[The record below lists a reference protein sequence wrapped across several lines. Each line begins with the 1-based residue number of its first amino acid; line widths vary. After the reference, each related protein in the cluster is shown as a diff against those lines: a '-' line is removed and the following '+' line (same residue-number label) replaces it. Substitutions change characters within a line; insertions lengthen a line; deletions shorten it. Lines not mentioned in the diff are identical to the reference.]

1 MADARLTRIL
11 TINSG
16 SSSVKFAL
24 FHMGQTES
32 LVLSGRMERIG
43 LSAGVFKAKGADG
56 ATLVDRP
63 LDLPD
68 HAAAFKGLFAWLQD
82 QTAAKNLEAI
92 GHRIVHGGSKHTHP
106 QRITPQLVASLREL
120 IPWAPDHLP
129 HEIDAIEVVSRS
141 YPSLAQVACFD
152 TAFHSEM
159 PHLAKIF
166 ALPRHFDDEGLRRYG
181 FHGLSYEYIL
191 GELKNKVGAEAADGR
206 VVMAHLGNG
215 SSLAAVR
222 DGKCLDTTMG
232 FTPTGGLVMSTRSGD
247 LDPGIIL
254 YLLREKGLTLAE
266 VDSLV
271 NQQAGLLGVSG
282 TSSDMSDLLSR
293 EAADPHAAEA
303 VALFCR
309 QAKKFL
315 ASFAGVLGGLDTLI
329 FTAGIGENAP
339 SVRWR
344 ICQDLAFLGVHIDAG
359 RNDASDPIISADDSP
374 VTVRV
379 MKTNEELMI
388 ARHTRSVIQRTIAG
402 GTDPSFSGTG

>member
-1 MADARLTRIL
+1 
-11 TINSG
+11 

-56 ATLVDRP
+56 ATLVERP

-129 HEIDAIEVVSRS
+129 HEIDAIELVSQS

-152 TAFHSEM
+152 TAFHSDM
-159 PHLAKIF
+159 PRLAKIF
-166 ALPRHFDDEGLRRYG
+166 ALPRHFDDEGVRRYG

-191 GELKNKVGAEAADGR
+191 GELRNKVGAEAADGR

-282 TSSDMSDLLSR
+282 TSSDMADLLAR

-344 ICQDLAFLGVHIDAG
+344 ICQDLAFLGVHIDAD
-359 RNDASDPIISADDSP
+359 RNDASDPIISTDDSR

-388 ARHTRSVIQRTIAG
+388 ARHTRSVIHGKIAD
-402 GTDPSFSGTG
+402 GTNPSFSGTG